1 MLDSSFLFP
10 SSPTNVTLIHSKLII
25 DNELPTRL
33 IVLALLCLSCSVLP
47 GRSGSQ
53 HFQCS
58 TTPTLDC
65 SDFPHSLLL
74 FFCLLICLLVSV
86 CVCVCVSARLQ
97 QIGPPWPLALVSFRS
112 APSDQIPSDQ
122 RPRIE
127 PPRFGTPSLLSLL
140 GSSPSARSLGLA
152 HSDRPPWL
160 EPLRPSASP
169 VPNWT
174 RLLCR
179 QVTLVAPH
187 SPGCSARSCSSAAVL
202 DRSALAS
209 LR

>member
-33 IVLALLCLSCSVLP
+33 IVLAILCLSCLVLP

-65 SDFPHSLLL
+65 SDLPHSLLTFVCFAHL
-74 FFCLLICLLVSV
+74 SACE
-86 CVCVCVSARLQ
+86 CVCVCVSTRLQ
-97 QIGPPWPLALVSFRS
+97 QIGPPWPLALVSFHS
-112 APSDQIPSDQ
+112 APSDRIPSDQ

-127 PPRFGTPSLLSLL
+127 PSRLGTPSLLSLL
-140 GSSPSARSLGLA
+140 GSVPRLGPSARPTPIGLLG
-152 HSDRPPWL
+152 
-160 EPLRPSASP
+160 SAP
-169 VPNWT
+169 
-174 RLLCR
+174 
-179 QVTLVAPH
+179 
-187 SPGCSARSCSSAAVL
+187 
-202 DRSALAS
+202 
-209 LR
+209 